1 MTSAPLVHLKGKLGL
16 YGKAKIAVDTFA
28 AVSKSHGAYMVR
40 APITTSD
47 ARKIVHLDEMKKRVP
62 HEKEAATRGK
72 ANIPEYEEGDQ
83 KLVPRA
89 PGTKID
95 PIITER
101 AGKMTYAG
109 KAYAIANAS
118 KSAAAAQRLH
128 AKPRAFND
136 LVDPY
141 EPLMPT
147 PFEGEDVASF
157 TKRMKAY
164 ERRMNKRID
173 DRQTKPVSHR
183 KLRKA
188 ITGMSEGEIIVAAR
202 VSIQNELDDS
212 MVTQE
217 PEDVPPDL
225 DRLLMADDFA
235 FEINGELIYFSA
247 RMEQA
252 LYSLLRLPPA
262 STEADYAA
270 LDASLQNMQDFDLD
284 QLDGISGRRPPHLM
298 FVFVNDRYV
307 IMNKVHVA
315 SIIDEFREGQA
326 VLGEGILVAPFPSSE
341 SEDS

>member
-1 MTSAPLVHLKGKLGL
+1 MV
-16 YGKAKIAVDTFA
+16 
-28 AVSKSHGAYMVR
+28 AYMVR

-47 ARKIVHLDEMKKRVP
+47 ARKIIHLDEMKKRVP

-101 AGKMTYAG
+101 GGRMTYAG

-188 ITGMSEGEIIVAAR
+188 ITGMSEGEIIEAAR

-225 DRLLMADDFA
+225 DRLIMSKSAFA
-235 FEINGELIYFSA
+235 MEINGELIYFSA
-247 RMEQA
+247 RMEEA
-252 LYSLLRLPPA
+252 LHSLLRLPPSA
-262 STEADYAA
+262 TEADYAA

-284 QLDGISGRRPPHLM
+284 QLDGISGRRPPLLM
-298 FVFVNDRYV
+298 FVYVNGRYV
-307 IMNKVHVA
+307 VMNKKRVA
-315 SIIDEFREGQA
+315 EIIDEFRENQA
-326 VLGEGILVAPFPSSE
+326 ILGEGVFVAPFTPPG
-341 SEDS
+341 